1 MMARLSLLWGSMHR
15 ARVLRVLV
23 MFGAALLLGGVLLSF
38 SSWRAASAAQAAD
51 SERAAL
57 QVAATEADAIR
68 TLGAELASREAA
80 VRRLRGRGFTAPAD
94 RVAWVERVTAAARA
108 EQPLRY
114 KVELGADLEL
124 PVPTEVQA
132 WYDTRGLAAP
142 RHVANE
148 LVLELEGLHEAELQR
163 LLARAR
169 DAGGAEVRLER
180 CALERRADRMGLDV
194 RCVLRRHA
202 LLAPASDAAGS
213 AVEQST

>member
-1 MMARLSLLWGSMHR
+1 MMARLSLLWASVHR

-23 MFGAALLLGGVLLSF
+23 MSSAALLLGGVLLSF
-38 SSWRAASAAQAAD
+38 SSWRAASAAQTAD

-57 QVAATEADAIR
+57 QVAATEIESIR
-68 TLGAELASREAA
+68 MPGAELASREAA
-80 VRRLRGRGFTAPAD
+80 VWQLRGRGFTSPAD

-114 KVELGADLEL
+114 KVELGAEIEL
-124 PVPTEVQA
+124 PVPLEVQA

-142 RHVANE
+142 RHVTNE
-148 LVLELEGLHEAELQR
+148 LVLELEGLHEVELQR
-163 LLARAR
+163 LLALAR
-169 DAGGAEVRLER
+169 NAGGAEVRLER
-180 CALERRADRMGLDV
+180 CALERRADRMGLDA

-202 LLAPASDAAGS
+202 LLAPASNEAGT